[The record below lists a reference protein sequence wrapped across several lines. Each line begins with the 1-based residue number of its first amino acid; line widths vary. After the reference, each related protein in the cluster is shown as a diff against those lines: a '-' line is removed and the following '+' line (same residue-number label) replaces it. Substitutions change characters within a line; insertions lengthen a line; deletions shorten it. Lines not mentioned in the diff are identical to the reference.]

1 MRVCCICGKPYEGH
15 GNDARPVHKWG
26 ECCDVCNVLLV
37 IPRRL
42 RDAAIARI
50 QRDADNLAVAT
61 ERQKHAS
68 AKLNAFVGKPV
79 IVTTWDGSTERG
91 VLHIDTLATRL
102 HSADAAH
109 TDNTRVIGYYLDR
122 GKQHGA
128 LHFKKSHISKIALDN
143 IAPPLPAI
151 YLCNGENTHCSKT
164 NCVYSGGGCKY
175 TTNIDYA
182 VNAIKRT
189 PSIITAEDTGDDV
202 VYYDDEK
209 YLVEHTEA

>member
-1 MRVCCICGKPYEGH
+1 MRVCCICGKSFDSYGYNPVPIESAGVCCRAC
-15 GNDARPVHKWG
+15 NDT
-26 ECCDVCNVLLV
+26 LV

-42 RDAAIARI
+42 RDYKIERI
-50 QRDADNLAVAT
+50 QQDADAL
-61 ERQKHAS
+61 R
-68 AKLNAFVGKPV
+68 
-79 IVTTWDGSTERG
+79 TERG

-109 TDNTRVIGYYLDR
+109 IDNTRVIGYCLDR
-122 GKQHGA
+122 GKHRQTR
-128 LHFKKSHISKIALDN
+128 FKKTHVVNIALDN

-182 VNAIKRT
+182 VNPVKRT
-189 PSIITAEDTGDDV
+189 PSIITAADTDDDV

-209 YLVEHTEA
+209 CAVDRTEV

>member
-1 MRVCCICGKPYEGH
+1 MRVCCICGKSFDGYGYNPVPIESAGVCCRAC
-15 GNDARPVHKWG
+15 NDT
-26 ECCDVCNVLLV
+26 LV

-42 RDAAIARI
+42 RDYKIERI
-50 QRDADNLAVAT
+50 QQDADALRTNAT
-61 ERQKHAS
+61 GKHAS

-79 IVTTWDGSTERG
+79 IVKFWDGSTERG

-109 TDNTRVIGYYLDR
+109 IDNTRVIGYCLDR
-122 GKQHGA
+122 GKHGQTC
-128 LHFKKSHISKIALDN
+128 FKKTHVVNIALDN

-151 YLCNGENTHCSKT
+151 YLCNGENTHCSKV

-182 VNAIKRT
+182 VNAVKRT
-189 PSIITAEDTGDDV
+189 PSIITAADTDDDV

-209 YLVEHTEA
+209 CAVDRTEV